1 MKKNERISEIEK
13 NREIVRYIF
22 FLFVGISVGLLLS
35 ILLKNSKSGI
45 SSGKDGKFDIL
56 YETYDVLNENYYN
69 ELKEEDLVNGAIKGM
84 IDSIG
89 DKHTMFFD
97 KEEKESFEE
106 ELAGEYYGIG
116 AEIKQINEEDTV
128 IVRVFDDSPAEKF
141 GLKVG
146 DIFVSIDGEST
157 KGLKV
162 DEIAKNLKSKSKEKA
177 TIVVNRDNED
187 VTFEIEKDNVTLLS
201 VASEKFDNNIGYIAV
216 SLFGENTYDQFMN
229 KLNKLESE
237 GIDSLIID
245 LRGNSGGY
253 LSSVARM
260 ISEFVD
266 SNTVIFQIKSKNNV
280 EEFYSVNDNKKDYK
294 IVVLMDEE
302 SASASEIMASAMKEQ
317 YGATLVGKKTYGKGT
332 VQEMKELSNKTL
344 IKYTIQEW
352 LTSKG
357 NSINDVGIEPDIE
370 VTLGEEYFNNPS
382 IENDN
387 QLQKAIELLK

>member
-1 MKKNERISEIEK
+1 MKKNEKISEIEK

-35 ILLKNSKSGI
+35 ILLNNSKSRI

-56 YETYDVLNENYYN
+56 YETYDVLNENYYK

-201 VASEKFDNNIGYIAV
+201 VASEKFDNIGYIAV

-253 LSSVARM
+253 LSSVAKM

-370 VTLGEEYFNNPS
+370 VDLGEEYFNNPS

>member
-1 MKKNERISEIEK
+1 MKKNEKISEIEK

-35 ILLKNSKSGI
+35 ILLNNSKSGI

-56 YETYDVLNENYYN
+56 YETYDVLNENYYK

-201 VASEKFDNNIGYIAV
+201 VASEKFDNIGYIAV

-253 LSSVARM
+253 LSSVAKM

-294 IVVLMDEE
+294 IVVLIDEE

-370 VTLGEEYFNNPS
+370 VDLGEEYFNNPS

>member
-1 MKKNERISEIEK
+1 MKKNEKISEIEK

-35 ILLKNSKSGI
+35 ILLNNSKSGI

-56 YETYDVLNENYYN
+56 YETYDVLNENYYK

-201 VASEKFDNNIGYIAV
+201 VASEKFDNIGYIAV

-253 LSSVARM
+253 LSSVAKM

-370 VTLGEEYFNNPS
+370 VDLGEEYFNNPS